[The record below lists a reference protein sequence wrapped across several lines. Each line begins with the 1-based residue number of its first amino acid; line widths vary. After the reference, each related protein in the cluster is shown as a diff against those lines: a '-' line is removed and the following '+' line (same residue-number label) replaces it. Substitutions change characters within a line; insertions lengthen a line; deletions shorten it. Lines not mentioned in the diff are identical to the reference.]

1 MDDDKWSIDLSS
13 TSSSRAYQ
21 HDPKFLSDL
30 CIDFESV
37 EDTDE
42 YLMAYHPCPY
52 CEEEFDLVELCCHID
67 DEHQFESKSEMCPV
81 CGLNEAMDMVGHI
94 TSQHGD
100 MFKISLAAAPFWF
113 RFQLRRAHSL
123 QKLKRRKGDLQSS
136 LKKDADDDEFS
147 VYSRRCATIVS
158 HTDPFLSFIQ
168 SMPSLDKAEDAQPS
182 ISTLIDSEKGKPEDK
197 QCESV
202 GCHPPLSVKE
212 HTEKIKRSEFVQGL
226 LLSTMFSDDL

>member
-67 DEHQFESKSEMCPV
+67 DEHQFESKSE
-81 CGLNEAMDMVGHI
+81 
-94 TSQHGD
+94 
-100 MFKISLAAAPFWF
+100 
-113 RFQLRRAHSL
+113 AHSL